1 MESQVE
7 RRRMGQLK
15 KYGELGRKEK
25 NGTTEKVWRARQKG
39 KEWDN

>member
-7 RRRMGQLK
+7 RKRMGKLK

-25 NGTTEKVWRARQKG
+25 NGKTEKVWRARQKG

>member
-15 KYGELGRKEK
+15 KYGELGRKEE

-39 KEWDN
+39 EEWDD